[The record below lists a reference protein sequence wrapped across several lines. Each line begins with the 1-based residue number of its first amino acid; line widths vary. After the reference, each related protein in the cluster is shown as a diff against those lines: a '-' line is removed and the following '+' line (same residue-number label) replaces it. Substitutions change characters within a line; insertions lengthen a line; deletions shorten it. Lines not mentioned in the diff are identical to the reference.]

1 MQPDTT
7 VRRVLIYRLGSLGDT
22 VVVLPCFHLIARVFP
37 NAERR
42 LLSNFPVHA
51 KAPASAAV
59 LGGSGL
65 VDGYMRYTVGTRNPL
80 ELLRLMWEI
89 RRFGPDVLVYL
100 MNPRARKAIERDMM
114 FFRLAGVTRVVGV
127 LPEQEMQLRFDK
139 ATGLY
144 EKEASRMARLIAELG
159 DAQPFDLANWD
170 LVLSGAERAAA
181 RAALGALAE
190 RPLMVCGPGT
200 KVPAKDWGRENW
212 RALLA
217 QIDAEHPGHGLALVG
232 AQAEADLAEYAA
244 QAMDGA
250 EGEPV
255 RTAHSARDGRGD
267 GACAH
272 FSGAG
277 FRTHAPGCGSG
288 RALRDCVLR
297 GGASGH
303 LVPAGEQA
311 PDRLSSDQL
320 LWLLPGEMQGGWP
333 SVPVLDWR
341 ERDGRR
347 GGPRNAGRG
356 LREAGHAD
364 WVRPGFQTGL
374 RSGIRAA

>member
-65 VDGYMRYTVGTRNPL
+65 VDGYMRYKVGTRNPL

-232 AQAEADLAEYAA
+232 AQAEADLAGYAA
-244 QAMDGA
+244 QAWTGPKVNLCGRLTPRETGAVMEHARIFLGPDSGPMHLAAAAGVPCVIAFSAAGLPGIWFPPGNKHQIVYHQTSCCGCYLERCRVDGHPCLSSIGVNEMA
-250 EGEPV
+250 AAV
-255 RTAHSARDGRGD
+255 
-267 GACAH
+267 
-272 FSGAG
+272 
-277 FRTHAPGCGSG
+277 G
-288 RALRDCVLR
+288 RAMR
-297 GGASGH
+297 GEDSAK
-303 LVPAGEQA
+303 
-311 PDRLSSDQL
+311 
-320 LWLLPGEMQGGWP
+320 
-333 SVPVLDWR
+333 PVTVI
-341 ERDGRR
+341 G
-347 GGPRNAGRG
+347 
-356 LREAGHAD
+356 
-364 WVRPGFQTGL
+364 
-374 RSGIRAA
+374 